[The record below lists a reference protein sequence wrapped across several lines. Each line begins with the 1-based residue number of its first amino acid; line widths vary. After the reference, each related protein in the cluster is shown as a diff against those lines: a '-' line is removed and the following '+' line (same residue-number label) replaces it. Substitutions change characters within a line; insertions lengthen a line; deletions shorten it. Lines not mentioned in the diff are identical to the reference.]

1 MNTKYKIYI
10 FHPYSKIGGADLS
23 ISRLINNLDQE
34 YFEIDFI
41 YLNKQKISNY
51 LNKKNINF
59 INIKSREPYLVYSR
73 SENIYNMINQKNIK
87 SIFLYLIKI
96 LLMFFHFYY
105 YLKLIG

>member
-51 LNKKNINF
+51 LNKKT
-59 INIKSREPYLVYSR
+59 
-73 SENIYNMINQKNIK
+73 
-87 SIFLYLIKI
+87 
-96 LLMFFHFYY
+96 
-105 YLKLIG
+105 